1 MINHSD
7 LFEKYFSM
15 SKTQA
20 IQQEKPIAIL
30 TVGEESS
37 GKEVITA
44 QAQDEL
50 SHRGGS
56 ILIDPSLI
64 TVADPQQNEDE
75 KSKKINELIDKASSE
90 KYNLVINQ
98 DYKDENEIDKLS
110 SSLKAKGYEIDVR
123 SISAPQEIIEH
134 RDSSNKFNNIE
145 DKIEKTASAIL
156 HEDKTGLILK
166 HLEDTDHIDKIS
178 IYDRVGNEVYSNEKN
193 PDGETWLKQKE
204 AYNIYNF
211 EKNKP
216 LAKSEA
222 EYILL
227 AQHQLREIKNSHTII
242 NEQNNQIV
250 NDKEIKKLE
259 LTLEKPKYIRES
271 KNYKDVQRGIVVEN
285 NEDRLVLKINNTVGI
300 SYDPKELSKDQK
312 QFENI
317 RLGQELHINHSA
329 NQPEIMNDQEIMDY
343 HLIANQTH
351 DIGLEH
357 NR

>member
-7 LFEKYFSM
+7 LFDKYFSM

-30 TVGEESS
+30 TVGQESA

-75 KSKKINELIDKASSE
+75 KSKKISELIDKASSD

-98 DYKDENEIDKLS
+98 EYKDENEIDKLS
-110 SSLKAKGYEIDVR
+110 KSLKDKGYEIDVR
-123 SISAPQEIIEH
+123 SISAPQEIIDH
-134 RDSSNKFNNIE
+134 RESTNKIKDIEENIE
-145 DKIEKTASAIL
+145 KSASSIL
-156 HEDKTGLILK
+156 HEDKTGSILK
-166 HLEDTDHIDKIS
+166 HLEATDHIDKIS

-211 EKNKP
+211 EKK
-216 LAKSEA
+216 
-222 EYILL
+222 
-227 AQHQLREIKNSHTII
+227 
-242 NEQNNQIV
+242 
-250 NDKEIKKLE
+250 
-259 LTLEKPKYIRES
+259 
-271 KNYKDVQRGIVVEN
+271 
-285 NEDRLVLKINNTVGI
+285 
-300 SYDPKELSKDQK
+300 
-312 QFENI
+312 
-317 RLGQELHINHSA
+317 
-329 NQPEIMNDQEIMDY
+329 
-343 HLIANQTH
+343 
-351 DIGLEH
+351 
-357 NR
+357 